1 MMLVSRVTA
10 CAPLALVSCMAA
22 SALQAQSAPDTTSR
36 ETVTVAAPARSDDAA
51 ARILLPSLTLVT
63 AQEVDRMRADQL
75 AKGVAPGQSLLM
87 RSASSLANPPAL
99 GNRWI
104 AGELIYPQLLAV
116 RNSGLPFSQN
126 NSSLWAGRGISTRAL
141 LGFRLEAPHVSLVF
155 APQIVA
161 SENSYWLLNHD
172 YFQPLIPLGYIGRG
186 YTFPYYFYTFPID
199 QPLSFGGRP
208 IRSFDL
214 GESTVMLHAAGIVVG
229 VSNEN
234 QWWGPGIRNA
244 ILLSNNAPG
253 FPHVFLRTGR
263 PIRTPAGDLELRW
276 LAGALTESRYF
287 DSLSTNDTRS
297 LAAIGATLQ
306 MRWDPNLT
314 IGVARSVYA
323 TAEKWEQIPGRLVDV
338 FKGATGSNPGILDAI
353 ANNEPI
359 TLDGRDQLFSLFARW
374 VFPKSGAEVYGE
386 WGRTRPPKSVSDFL
400 KTPNHTQGYTLGLQW
415 RSEPWG
421 GGTVRGQ
428 AEVTQLEQSATFRDR
443 PVGSW
448 YTSNRV
454 LQGYTNRGH
463 IIGASIGPGAS
474 SQFVALDYLRS
485 SWQFGAFA
493 GRIRWNEDVHSTFGF
508 PDFVSYC
515 NHDVSIYPGL
525 RGALNS
531 AFGSISAE
539 LTLQNRLNLLFQNK
553 GGCPNNGERLDL
565 RTTSLKV
572 GMTAFKY
579 R

>member
-1 MMLVSRVTA
+1 MILFSRVAA
-10 CAPLALVSCMAA
+10 CAGIALVYCST
-22 SALQAQSAPDTTSR
+22 ALPAPAQSAPDSTR
-36 ETVTVAAPARSDDAA
+36 DTVSVAPA
-51 ARILLPSLTLVT
+51 ARPADSVAKIQLPSLTLVT
-63 AQEVDRMRADQL
+63 AHEVDRMRANQL
-75 AKGVAPGQSLLM
+75 AKGVAPGQSLLL
-87 RSASSLANPPAL
+87 RSASSLATPPAL
-99 GNRWI
+99 GKRWI
-104 AGELIYPQLLAV
+104 AGELIYPQLLFV

-141 LGFRLEAPHVSLVF
+141 LGFRLEAPHFSFVF
-155 APQIVA
+155 APQVVA
-161 SENSYWLLNHD
+161 SENSYWLTNHN
-172 YFQPLIPLGYIGRG
+172 YFQPLIPLSYIGRG
-186 YTFPYYFYTFPID
+186 FTFPYYFYTFPID
-199 QPLSFGGRP
+199 QPLSFGSRR

-214 GESTVMLHAAGIVVG
+214 GESTALLHAGGVQLGI
-229 VSNEN
+229 SNEN

-244 ILLSNNAPG
+244 MLLSNNAPG

-263 PIRTPAGDLELRW
+263 PIMTPAGGLELRW

-287 DSLSTNDTRS
+287 DSVSTNDTRS
-297 LAAIGATLQ
+297 LAAIGAALQ

-314 IGVARSVYA
+314 IGFARSVYA
-323 TAEKWEQIPGRLVDV
+323 TAEKWEQIPGRLGDV
-338 FKGATGSNPGILDAI
+338 FKGATQANSEVLADI
-353 ANNEPI
+353 AKDKPI
-359 TLDGRDQLFSLFARW
+359 TLNGRDQLFSLFARW
-374 VFPKSGAEVYGE
+374 VFPSSGAEVYSE

-400 KTPNHTQGYTLGLQW
+400 KTPNHTQGYTIGMQW
-415 RSEPWG
+415 RGEPWG

-428 AEVTQLEQSATFRDR
+428 AEVTQLEQSATFRDG

-474 SQFVALDYLRS
+474 SQFVALDYLKS
-485 SWQFGAFA
+485 SWQLGAFA

-525 RGALNS
+525 RGALFGG
-531 AFGSISAE
+531 FGSISAE

-553 GGCPNNGERLDL
+553 GGCPNNGVRLDL